1 MMTKKEKMVFKR
13 VIIVLVLLA
22 VISLITTFI
31 LVSYYHIGEDDNIYL
46 RISYFMMVFT
56 CNLALMIN
64 IITFIYLQID
74 KRKK

>member
-1 MMTKKEKMVFKR
+1 MTKKEKMVFKR
-13 VIIVLVLLA
+13 VIIVLILLA

-31 LVSYYHIGEDDNIYL
+31 LVSYYHIGEDENIYL
-46 RISYFMMVFT
+46 RIYYFIIVFT

-64 IITFIYLQID
+64 IITFIYLQN